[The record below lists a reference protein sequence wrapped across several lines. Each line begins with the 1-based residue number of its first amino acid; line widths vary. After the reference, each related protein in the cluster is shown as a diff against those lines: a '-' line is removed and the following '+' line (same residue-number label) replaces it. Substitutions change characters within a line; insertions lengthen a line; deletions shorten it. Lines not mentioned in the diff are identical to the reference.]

1 MLLSARHTARWGNK
15 ERIKTVISEGGLCV
29 MNDAVRKQMRRG
41 VLGNNSYIYNC
52 HISEI
57 NDQSINRKQ
66 SRMAHTQNSN
76 SNSLD

>member
-15 ERIKTVISEGGLCV
+15 ERIKIAVNEGGLCV
-29 MNDAVRKQMRRG
+29 MNDAVRKQMKIG

-57 NDQSINRKQ
+57 NNQSIIWKQ
-66 SRMAHTQNSN
+66 SRMAHTEKKVTAIH
-76 SNSLD
+76 